1 MLVEIKNI
9 FYISRKILIYLLGL
23 IRAAGEE
30 TRSVSVKENIKD
42 ERISKRKHNHSIAA
56 ALYKLGR
63 DKLSIKCP
71 TKLTNCLSF

>member
-1 MLVEIKNI
+1 LFI
-9 FYISRKILIYLLGL
+9 FLEKILIYLLGL
-23 IRAAGEE
+23 IRAAGKEA
-30 TRSVSVKENIKD
+30 RSVSVKEKIKN

-71 TKLTNCLSF
+71 MKLINCLSF